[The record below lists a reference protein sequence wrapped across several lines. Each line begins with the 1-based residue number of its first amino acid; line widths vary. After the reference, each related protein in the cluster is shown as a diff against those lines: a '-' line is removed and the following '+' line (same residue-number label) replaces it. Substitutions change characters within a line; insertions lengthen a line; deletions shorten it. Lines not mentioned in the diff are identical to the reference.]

1 MVSCRETEV
10 SAVIQN
16 SDRIDAWD
24 YDHRIFPR
32 VKIGSNVTNAPAVL
46 MDRMYQQGRAHW
58 PLGMVE
64 WEQRGYNGLRWRR
77 PFHKSICH
85 LVVPNNRVLYHHRQ
99 AEGHCA
105 TAHQKR
111 QPNSEE
117 SVGEVPGWSGQDH
130 LYPTVCLCHCSDEVK
145 VRSENGGIGGPAV
158 TAFAVPRLTREIAP
172 EPSSDTDGNESPTG
186 LLQVS
191 PR

>member
-10 SAVIQN
+10 SAVIQI

-24 YDHRIFPR
+24 YDHRIFP
-32 VKIGSNVTNAPAVL
+32 KNGSNVTNAAAVL
-46 MDRMYQQGRAHW
+46 MGRTYQQGRAHW

-130 LYPTVCLCHCSDEVK
+130 CTLLYVFVTVPTKSKSGRKLAGLAAR
-145 VRSENGGIGGPAV
+145 RS
-158 TAFAVPRLTREIAP
+158 PRS
-172 EPSSDTDGNESPTG
+172 PSP
-186 LLQVS
+186 VS
-191 PR
+191 PEKLHPNHPQTRTTGTSLRQDCYKYRP